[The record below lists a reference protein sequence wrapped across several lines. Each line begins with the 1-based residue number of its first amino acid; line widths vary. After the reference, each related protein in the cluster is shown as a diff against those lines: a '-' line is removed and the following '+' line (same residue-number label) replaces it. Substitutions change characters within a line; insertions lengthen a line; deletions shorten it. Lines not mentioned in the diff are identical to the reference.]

1 MIFFWL
7 FYFFINFLIS
17 FSVFKILNNKFL
29 GIVLAFLVFGT
40 LSGIWFIYPGSQ
52 NLAPIVS
59 IFFLENDKSG
69 LQIFLDSLT
78 DISFMHERPIG
89 DEPRNRRKKNVSI

>member
-7 FYFFINFLIS
+7 FYFFLNFLIS
-17 FSVFKILNNKFL
+17 LSVFKILNNKFL

-59 IFFLENDKSG
+59 IFFLENTIVESNG
-69 LQIFLDSLT
+69 LIRLLRPLFFLNSILLIFGIVIFFL
-78 DISFMHERPIG
+78 M
-89 DEPRNRRKKNVSI
+89 RKK

>member
-59 IFFLENDKSG
+59 IFFLENTIVESNG
-69 LQIFLDSLT
+69 LIRLLRPLFFLNLILLIFGIVIFFL
-78 DISFMHERPIG
+78 M
-89 DEPRNRRKKNVSI
+89 RKK

>member
-59 IFFLENDKSG
+59 IFFLENTIVESNG
-69 LQIFLDSLT
+69 LIRLLRPLFFLNSILLIFGIVLFFL
-78 DISFMHERPIG
+78 M
-89 DEPRNRRKKNVSI
+89 RKK